1 MKSEDQSVKEWF
13 ASDSDQVDRLRHLS
27 RYALRDL
34 HVTGLC
40 PDLHSFRGAADGYVL
55 GDGLTARLGIWRGKF
70 FDEQNHKGVI
80 SGTNRIGLLGLE
92 VSRYQ
97 FTGRIA
103 SSRFRDGDVL
113 FLDHNHHA
121 NPGWV
126 SHEAKYALEQLG
138 AELLKRNMVSGAAK
152 GDLERALADGAHARI
167 ADGGGEFESICRL
180 ATLRH
185 RQGDGLHR
193 VRARE
198 GGTLFNAGDLVE
210 RRREPRAGR
219 ECEAFLLG
227 NTVGAHNA
235 GHRITIGDA
244 DTGEA

>member
-1 MKSEDQSVKEWF
+1 VKSEDQSVKEWF

-126 SHEAKYALEQLG
+126 RSFHDEVVQIGDRTFLGQSHRWVQ
-138 AELLKRNMVSGAAK
+138 
-152 GDLERALADGAHARI
+152 
-167 ADGGGEFESICRL
+167 
-180 ATLRH
+180 
-185 RQGDGLHR
+185 
-193 VRARE
+193 
-198 GGTLFNAGDLVE
+198 GTLKFVSYFVLTFPG
-210 RRREPRAGR
+210 GS
-219 ECEAFLLG
+219 G
-227 NTVGAHNA
+227 SK
-235 GHRITIGDA
+235 
-244 DTGEA
+244 